1 MSAAAVVVRLEGGLG
16 NQLFQYAAGRSLA
29 LATGRDLLLDTSAY
43 REDRLRAYQLD
54 HFAIAARPLRRCDV
68 PFFRLQH
75 SRLGTILPGRFRLEK
90 VREAFPARVPVW
102 PEPGG
107 AAARI
112 GRPAAFSFQK
122 PPISRCD

>member
-1 MSAAAVVVRLEGGLG
+1 MTAPRVNVRLEGGPG
-16 NQLFQYAAGRSLA
+16 NRLFQAATFRTLA
-29 LATGRDLLLDTSAY
+29 LAAGWDLLLDTSAY